1 MWVVISKTEHTKVKT
16 LEEATNLLTIKARET
31 SPDQV
36 RLITLEEYNT
46 WEGRIRKRGKKS
58 K

>member
-16 LEEATNLLTIKARET
+16 LEEATNLLTIKAREA

-36 RLITLEEYNT
+36 RIITLEEYNN

>member
-1 MWVVISKTEHTKVKT
+1 MWVVISKTEHIKVKT

>member
-31 SPDQV
+31 SPDQI
-36 RLITLEEYNT
+36 RIITLEEYNN
-46 WEGRIRKRGKKS
+46 WEGRIRKRGNKS